1 MQLSNLNPHIR
12 YARIHKNALGIR
24 GTTHIC
30 YDCRLFFFQNI
41 TGSIVING
49 ETHSITH
56 NTVIYLPPETQYQF
70 HVIFP
75 ENASAIIM
83 NFDLTNE
90 HAHLVSSL
98 GTATRDSF
106 DPSLV
111 LPYTL
116 PDELCKPII
125 LVLPQLSRMLLQ
137 CTDHFLHRNPYF
149 RESSSAVLKLCLLE
163 LIHQNATLGRA
174 QICEDVLSYIHD
186 HFSEPTLTNKSIA
199 DYFNYHPDHLSNL
212 IRQETGR
219 SLHQYLIFYRIQVA
233 KNYLLTTQYD
243 ISEIA
248 WRSGFCTAAYFI
260 KIFRRNTGMTPRAY
274 RLHRIHTE
282 I

>member
-1 MQLSNLNPHIR
+1 MELSDLNPHIR
-12 YARIHKNALGIR
+12 YARIHKNALGIK
-24 GTTHIC
+24 GVTSIC

-41 TGSIVING
+41 TGSIVINE
-49 ETHSITH
+49 ETHNIVN
-56 NTVIYLPPETQYQF
+56 NTVVYLPPESHYQF
-70 HVIFP
+70 HVLFS
-75 ENASAIIM
+75 ENSSAIILD
-83 NFDLTNE
+83 FDLTNE
-90 HAHLVSSL
+90 HAHLVGSI
-98 GTATRDSF
+98 GTATPESF
-106 DPSLV
+106 NPSLV
-111 LPYTL
+111 PAYTL
-116 PDELCKPII
+116 PQELSKPII

-137 CTDHFLHRNPYF
+137 CTDHFLLRNPFF

-163 LIHQNATLGRA
+163 LIHQNVTTGHAK
-174 QICEDVLSYIHD
+174 ICEDVLSYIHN
-186 HFSEPTLTNKSIA
+186 HFSDPTLTNQSIA
-199 DYFNYHPDHLSNL
+199 ALFNYHPDHLSNL

-260 KIFRRNTGMTPRAY
+260 KIFRRSTGMTPRAY
-274 RLHRIHTE
+274 RMHRLHTE